1 MLILVRYGTGILYC
15 NGAHASTES
24 VADMA
29 LYHII
34 SVFRHMAWSFLAAR
48 SGSSTEWT
56 TAHQRIPFECHNP
69 RGHTLGIVGLGN
81 IGYAIAKKVRA
92 ALGMK
97 IIYHD
102 VIQKTP
108 EMEREADAT
117 FYPSLEEMLTRSD
130 CVLIATP
137 YTGRAL
143 LDAHTLSLL
152 PRGARVVNIARGVCV
167 DGEALADALESKHIG
182 AAGLDVHEHEPQVNA
197 RLSKMVNVTLT
208 SHTGGGSVETAMAF
222 EKLVMLNSE
231 AVLEGKEALTA
242 VNQGLVNGYLSKKQQ
257 KMNMLNDRHVNA
269 VKVNGESLST
279 NGEKTNG
286 VVEPRNGEVNGTAS
300 TAVGN
305 T

>member
-1 MLILVRYGTGILYC
+1 MDPGILYC

-34 SVFRHMAWSFLAAR
+34 SVFRHMTWSSLAAR
-48 SGSSTEWT
+48 SNDPAEWT
-56 TAHQRIPFECHNP
+56 RAHQQIPFEAHNP

-81 IGYAIAKKVRA
+81 IGHAIAMKVRA

-102 VIQKTP
+102 VVQKKP

-117 FYPSLEEMLTRSD
+117 YYRSMEEMLTLCD

-137 YTGRAL
+137 YTGRPI
-143 LDAHTLSLL
+143 LDAHTLPFL
-152 PRGARVVNIARGVCV
+152 PTGARVVNIARGICI
-167 DGEALADALESKHIG
+167 DENALADALDNGRIG
-182 AAGLDVHEHEPQVNA
+182 AAGLDVHAHEPRVSE
-197 RLSKMVNVTLT
+197 RLSKMPNVTLT
-208 SHTGGGSVETAMAF
+208 SHTGGGTIETAMSF
-222 EKLVMLNSE
+222 ERLVMQNVE
-231 AVLEGKEALTA
+231 AVLEGRQALTA
-242 VNQGLVNGYLSKKQQ
+242 VNQGLV
-257 KMNMLNDRHVNA
+257 DRH
-269 VKVNGESLST
+269 LSS
-279 NGEKTNG
+279 NQKQTNG
-286 VVEPRNGEVNGTAS
+286 VNGHDVNGDAVHHDGSLSPNGAIVNGMVEPRIGKVNETAS